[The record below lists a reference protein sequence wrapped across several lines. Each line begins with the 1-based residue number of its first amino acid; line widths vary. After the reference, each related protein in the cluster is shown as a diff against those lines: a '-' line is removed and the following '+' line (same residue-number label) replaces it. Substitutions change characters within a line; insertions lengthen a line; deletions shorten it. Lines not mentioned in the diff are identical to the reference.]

1 MTRSSEPDLAAP
13 RVLGAY
19 AGFASR
25 AVALIIDLSIDALL
39 MMVISSVTIRLLQ
52 EAVRYSE
59 LTVALLSWL
68 QITMSLTLL
77 VGYFIFGWMLAG
89 QTVGMALMG
98 IRVVRINGQFVT
110 LWVAVRRLVG
120 MLISSILFLG
130 YLWVL
135 VDDRRQGLHDKIAGT
150 YVIYAWSGPHKADG
164 PALQRLRRR
173 RRSPDRG
180 EH

>member
-1 MTRSSEPDLAAP
+1 MTRTIEPHLAAP

-25 AVALIIDLSIDALL
+25 AVALIIDLAIDALL
-39 MMVISSVTIRLLQ
+39 LTIISVTIRLLQ

-68 QITMSLTLL
+68 QITMSLSLL

-98 IRVVRINGQFVT
+98 VRVVRTNGQYVT

-120 MLISSILFLG
+120 MLLSSILFLG

-135 VDDRRQGLHDKIAGT
+135 IDDRRQGLHDKLAGT
-150 YVIYAWSGPHKADG
+150 YVIYAWSGPRIAGGTKFR
-164 PALQRLRRR
+164 RLRRS
-173 RRSPDRG
+173 RRSTDRA
-180 EH
+180 ES

>member
-1 MTRSSEPDLAAP
+1 MTRANQRDLAAP
-13 RVLGAY
+13 LVLGAY

-25 AVALIIDLSIDALL
+25 AVALIIDLAIDALL
-39 MMVISSVTIRLLQ
+39 LTIISVTIRLLQ

-59 LTVALLSWL
+59 LTVALLNWL

-77 VGYFIFGWMLAG
+77 IGYFIFGWMLAG

-98 IRVVRINGQFVT
+98 VRVVRTNGQYVT

-135 VDDRRQGLHDKIAGT
+135 VDDRRQGFHDKIAGT
-150 YVIYAWSGPHKADG
+150 YVIYAWPGPRKAEG
-164 PALQRLRRR
+164 ATLRRLRRHR
-173 RRSPDRG
+173 RPTQKSDR
-180 EH
+180 

>member
-39 MMVISSVTIRLLQ
+39 MTIISVTIRLLQ

-164 PALQRLRRR
+164 PALRRLRRR
-173 RRSPDRG
+173 RRSPDRT
-180 EH
+180 ER